1 MQGSKDL
8 LYENYYSDSNGFI
21 SIYFV
26 SPSCNNTQS
35 CKSQDMLY
43 IRVNVDEDIT
53 NNRLYSSSTDFSLEP
68 WSSNVDTFL
77 QIYAPKLESVNCDDS
92 LNLDIK
98 LKTLDAPKGNLY
110 FQVQSQSGI
119 LFAGSF
125 NLETNEKSANI
136 DENIFETENV
146 KINKFEDQL
155 DNIAT
160 DSSSIVTTI
169 SMSIL
174 VEAKMSPEFAIGLLY
189 IEW

>member
-1 MQGSKDL
+1 
-8 LYENYYSDSNGFI
+8 
-21 SIYFV
+21 
-26 SPSCNNTQS
+26 
-35 CKSQDMLY
+35 MLY
-43 IRVNVDEDIT
+43 IRVNVDEDIENT
-53 NNRLYSSSTDFSLEP
+53 RLYSSSTDFSLEP

-77 QIYAPKLESVNCDDS
+77 QIYAPKELESVNCDDS

-146 KINKFEDQL
+146 KINKFEDQIE
-155 DNIAT
+155 NKAT

-169 SMSIL
+169 SISIL
-174 VEAKMSPEFAIGLLY
+174 VDAKMSPEFTFLAYYTSSGEVIPDSIMIPVKKCLKNKVNSWSIDSQNSNFIFVKG
-189 IEW
+189 